1 MAFRFSLATVLRY
14 RDSVEKREE
23 LALRKSLL
31 DLARARQEVERLTAE
46 IATARDSQ
54 NKALQHTLSA
64 FDLQRMLD
72 AIDAAI
78 ARRKVVVESLP
89 ALERKREACMKSYQ
103 TAHRD
108 CQTLSEMR
116 ERQRDEFD
124 QERARAEQKFLDD
137 VFGARAQRN

>member
-23 LALRKSLL
+23 LALRKALL
-31 DLARARQEVERLTAE
+31 ELARVRHEIERLTAE
-46 IATARDSQ
+46 IAGARDAQ

-78 ARRKVVVESLP
+78 ARRKVLIESLP
-89 ALERKREACMKSYQ
+89 ALERRREACMKSYQ
-103 TAHRD
+103 SAHRD
-108 CQTLSEMR
+108 HQTLSDMKA
-116 ERQRDEFD
+116 RQRDEYE
-124 QERARAEQKFLDD
+124 QERARAEQKFIDD
-137 VFGARAQRN
+137 VFGARAQRS